1 MDLSAL
7 GLPTLQKDASAL
19 AGRKLSEDFDT
30 FLTLLTS
37 QLQNQDPLEPLKS
50 EQFTQQLVQFSQVEQ
65 QIATNDHLESLTS
78 LSLASQHGALVDY
91 IGKSVEGVSDRARLS
106 DGSAT
111 WRYNLDEEADNV
123 SILIS
128 NAQNRPVRAV
138 QASGDAGLNSFTWDG
153 RDDLGNT
160 LPDGVYH
167 ISVAAED
174 GKGKKIPADILAGGI
189 VDGVEVVDGVA
200 QLTVNGAVLPL
211 SDVTAVKAASNQ
223 TQD

>member
-7 GLPTLQKDASAL
+7 GLPTLQNNASGV

-37 QLQNQDPLEPLKS
+37 QLKNQDPLEPLKS

-65 QIATNDHLESLTS
+65 QIATNDNLESLVS
-78 LSLASQHGALVDY
+78 LSLANQHGALVDY
-91 IGKSVEGVSDRARLS
+91 IGKSVEGVSDRARLT
-106 DGSAT
+106 DGGAT
-111 WRYNLDEEADNV
+111 WRYELDEEAENV

-128 NAQNRPVRAV
+128 NSQNRPIRAV
-138 QASGDAGLNSFTWDG
+138 QASGEAGLNSFDWDG

-160 LPDGVYH
+160 MPDGVYR
-167 ISVAAED
+167 ISISAVD
-174 GKGKKIPADILAGGI
+174 GEGTKIPATIRAGGI

-200 QLTVNGAVLPL
+200 QLTVNGAILPL
-211 SDVTAVKAASNQ
+211 SDVTAVSAVTSE
-223 TQD
+223 D